1 MHANKVN
8 TVITK
13 DIGISRFS
21 IFLSTVS
28 GLIAEHTPKT
38 INILNILEPTTLLT
52 DISFAPSIAAV
63 KLTASSGA
71 LVPKATIV
79 SPMIRDGTFRFFA
92 TSELPSTN
100 QSAPLTRAINPSI
113 KINMLNNN
121 LYIPPFCFSNIIT
134 LCR

>member
-28 GLIAEHTPKT
+28 GLIAAHTPST
-38 INILNILEPTTLLT
+38 INMLNILEPTTLLT

-63 KLTASSGA
+63 KLTAS
-71 LVPKATIV
+71 
-79 SPMIRDGTFRFFA
+79 
-92 TSELPSTN
+92 
-100 QSAPLTRAINPSI
+100 
-113 KINMLNNN
+113 
-121 LYIPPFCFSNIIT
+121 
-134 LCR
+134 